1 MHRTKARGGS
11 SEGAQGQPD
20 AEQPPADE
28 TLQDVI
34 RIIQEECPSYTAAVT
49 AGTRISKLEAEA
61 DSLDTLEAMMAI
73 EEHFHKELQDED
85 MAKVATVS
93 QLAALIDRT
102 PRGMRLRS
110 VDDETYEAMIRKTHA
125 ENKWGQLD
133 NLVIPSGW
141 Y

>member
-1 MHRTKARGGS
+1 MPLWHRTKATGTGLDETAGDEAS
-11 SEGAQGQPD
+11 P
-20 AEQPPADE
+20 AEE

-34 RIIQEECPSYTAAVT
+34 RIIKQECPSYTAHVEAT
-49 AGTRISKLEAEA
+49 TLLSKLEAEA

-85 MAKVATVS
+85 MAKVSTVWE
-93 QLAALIDRT
+93 LAALIDRT